1 MRILIVGANGLL
13 ARNLVNKLS
22 ESNEVFALIKI
33 ESLPKF
39 SLKSSVKIIHQ
50 DLSDIDLDLLP
61 DKIDVVYYL
70 AQSNRFREFPEG
82 VSDMMEVNI
91 NTPIKIIEW
100 ARTTNVNKFIYASS
114 GGVYT
119 NPNDPVTEFS
129 EINANEVL
137 GFYLNSKLCA
147 EMLLNTFAKYF
158 DTFSIIRPFFIY
170 GKEQNETMLIP
181 RLINSIK
188 NEKQI
193 TIFGE
198 EGLKINPIYVDDAV
212 EASINILYF
221 KGSKTFNIA
230 GDEVISLKAICMLIT
245 KLLDKQPNL
254 KHENR
259 VQNDL
264 IADISSM
271 KAHLHYPAIRLE
283 EGLNRLICHKEG

>member
-198 EGLKINPIYVDDAV
+198 EGL
-212 EASINILYF
+212 
-221 KGSKTFNIA
+221 
-230 GDEVISLKAICMLIT
+230 
-245 KLLDKQPNL
+245 
-254 KHENR
+254 
-259 VQNDL
+259 
-264 IADISSM
+264 
-271 KAHLHYPAIRLE
+271 
-283 EGLNRLICHKEG
+283 